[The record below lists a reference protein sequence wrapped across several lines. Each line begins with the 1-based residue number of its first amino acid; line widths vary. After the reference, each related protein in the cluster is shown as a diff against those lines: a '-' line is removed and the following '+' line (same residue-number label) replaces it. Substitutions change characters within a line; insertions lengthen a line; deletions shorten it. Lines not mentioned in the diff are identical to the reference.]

1 MEKDTIKLSTNKMI
15 AQKEGPVGWIIFN
28 NPAKR
33 NAVSLEMWDALAEMV
48 RDFDRD
54 GAIRVIVLKGAGEKA
69 FVSGADI
76 SEFEQKRHSS
86 ASRRSYDE
94 KAALATDLLARS
106 GKPVIAMIQG
116 FCIGAGMAIA
126 LSADIRFAAPDS
138 RFGIPAARLGL
149 GYGYAGTKA
158 LSDLVGPSHAKDILF
173 SARFL
178 DADEACRMGLVNRI
192 VPRDELETAVRAYV
206 ELIANNAPLT
216 VKTAKAAVNETR
228 KVSPER
234 DLEEIARMV
243 DACFDSNDY
252 AEGRRAFL
260 EKRAPKFTGT

>member
-1 MEKDTIKLSTNKMI
+1 MKLQTNKMI
-15 AQKEGPVGWIIFN
+15 AEKEGRIGWITFN
-28 NPAKR
+28 NPSKR
-33 NAVSLEMWDALAEMV
+33 NAVSLEMWEALSEIV

-54 GAIRVIVLKGAGEKA
+54 DTVRVVVLRGTGDKA

-94 KAALATDLLARS
+94 RAALATDLLSRS
-106 GKPVIAMIQG
+106 SKPVIAMIRG

-126 LSADIRFAAPDS
+126 LSADIRFATPDS

-149 GYGYAGTKA
+149 GYGYAGAKA
-158 LSDLVGPSHAKDILF
+158 LTDLVGPSHAKDIFF

-178 DADEACRMGLVNRI
+178 DTDEAYRMGLVNRI
-192 VPRDELETAVRAYV
+192 VSEDELETAVRSYV

-216 VKTAKAAVNETR
+216 IKAAKAAVNGAR
-228 KVSPER
+228 NDPPER
-234 DLEEIARMV
+234 DLDEIARMV
-243 DACFDSNDY
+243 DACFDSSDY

-260 EKRAPKFTGT
+260 EKRTPKFTGS

>member
-1 MEKDTIKLSTNKMI
+1 MKLHTNKVI
-15 AQKEGPVGWIIFN
+15 ARKEGRIGWITFN
-28 NPAKR
+28 NPSKR
-33 NAVSLEMWDALAEMV
+33 NAVSLEMWEALGEIV

-54 GAIRVIVLKGAGEKA
+54 SAIRVIALKGEGEKA

-76 SEFEQKRHSS
+76 SEFEKKRHSS
-86 ASRRSYDE
+86 ASKRSYDE
-94 KAALATDLLARS
+94 KAALATDLLSRS

-126 LSADIRFAAPDS
+126 LSADIRFATPDS

-158 LSDLVGPSHAKDILF
+158 LSDLVGLSHAKDILF

-178 DADEACRMGLVNRI
+178 DADEAYRMGLVNRI
-192 VPRDELETAVRAYV
+192 VPRDELESVVRAYA
-206 ELIANNAPLT
+206 ELIGNNAPLT
-216 VKTAKAAVNETR
+216 IKAAKAAVNETR
-228 KVSPER
+228 NDFPER
-234 DLEEIARMV
+234 DLERIAGMV

-260 EKRAPKFTGT
+260 EKRSPTFTGT

>member
-1 MEKDTIKLSTNKMI
+1 M
-15 AQKEGPVGWIIFN
+15 GPF
-28 NPAKR
+28 
-33 NAVSLEMWDALAEMV
+33 AL
-48 RDFDRD
+48 
-54 GAIRVIVLKGAGEKA
+54 IVLKGAGEKA

-94 KAALATDLLARS
+94 KAALATDLLSQS
-106 GKPVIAMIQG
+106 GKPVIAMIRG

-126 LSADIRFAAPDS
+126 LSADIRFATTEC

-149 GYGYAGTKA
+149 GYGYAGAKA
-158 LSDLVGPSHAKDILF
+158 LTDLVGPSHAKDIFF

-178 DADEACRMGLVNRI
+178 DADEALRMGLVNRI
-192 VPRDELETAVRAYV
+192 VPEDELEKDVRAYA

-216 VKTAKAAVNETR
+216 IKAAKAAVNQARNDSSE
-228 KVSPER
+228 K
-234 DLEEIARMV
+234 DLERITRMV
-243 DACFDSNDY
+243 DDCFDSNDY

-260 EKRAPKFTGT
+260 EKRTPRFTGS